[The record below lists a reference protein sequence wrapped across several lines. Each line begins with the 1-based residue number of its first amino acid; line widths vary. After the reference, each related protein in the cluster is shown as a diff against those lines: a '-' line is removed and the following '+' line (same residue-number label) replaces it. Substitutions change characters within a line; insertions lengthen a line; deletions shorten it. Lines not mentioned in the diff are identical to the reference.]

1 MSVGLVLEGGGMR
14 GLYTAGVLDAMLDKE
29 LSVDGMVTVSA
40 GALYGINYP
49 SKQRGRSIRY
59 NKKYINDKRYISMRS
74 LFKTGNIV
82 NKEFSFYTLPFELDV
97 FDEEAFEKS
106 GIDFYATVTNIHTG
120 KPEYIKIENAQKQI
134 EALRASGSMPFVSK
148 PVEYN
153 GKYYLDGGVSDSIP
167 IRYAKQL
174 DYDKIIVILT
184 QPSNYRK
191 SPANEKLINIAYKKR
206 YPKLAESIK
215 YRYLDY
221 NHSLKYISK
230 LEENG
235 EIFVIRPSQP
245 LNVKRLE
252 RNPDRLQRTYDLGI
266 HEGYTIFPELKSFL
280 EK

>member
-14 GLYTAGVLDAMLDKE
+14 GLYTAGVLDAMLDE
-29 LSVDGMVTVSA
+29 DLSVDGMVTVSA
-40 GALYGINYP
+40 GALYGINFP
-49 SKQRGRSIRY
+49 SKQKGRSIRY

-82 NKEFSFYTLPFELDV
+82 NKEFSFYTLPFKLDV
-97 FDEEAFEKS
+97 FDEEMFEKS
-106 GIDFYATVTNIHTG
+106 GIDFYATVTNIRTG

-148 PVEYN
+148 PVQYN

-174 DYDKIIVILT
+174 GYDKIVVILT
-184 QPSNYRK
+184 QPLDYRK
-191 SPANEKLINIAYKKR
+191 SSSNEKLTNLVYKKR
-206 YPKLAESIK
+206 YPKLAEAMK

-221 NHSLKYISK
+221 NHTLKYISK
-230 LEENG
+230 LEEEG
-235 EIFVIRPSQP
+235 EVFVIRPSQP

-252 RNPDRLQRTYDLGI
+252 RNPNRLQRTYDLGFN
-266 HEGYTIFPELKSFL
+266 EGNNAFPELKSFL
-280 EK
+280 KK